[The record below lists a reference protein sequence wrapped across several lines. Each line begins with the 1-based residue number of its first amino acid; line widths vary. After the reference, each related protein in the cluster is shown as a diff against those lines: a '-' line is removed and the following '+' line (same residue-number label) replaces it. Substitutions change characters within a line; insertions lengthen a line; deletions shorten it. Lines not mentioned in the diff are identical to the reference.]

1 MWMQLGRWHGG
12 GRPARRRPPPRP
24 LAWLGRMQ
32 ESPRL
37 PNQPGTTSTH
47 GMQDSSASAAVL
59 TTPPSQA
66 EVQRG
71 GKKGVAVATREVP
84 KVEADALERQ
94 VDAKEGSA
102 AGSGSLTDVELGLE
116 LQPSTSPQPGP

>member
-1 MWMQLGRWHGG
+1 MWRQLGRWQGG

-32 ESPRL
+32 ELSRL
-37 PNQPGTTSTH
+37 PNQPGATPTH

-66 EVQRG
+66 EVRRG
-71 GKKGVAVATREVP
+71 GKKGGAVATMEVP

-94 VDAKEGSA
+94 VDAKEGLA